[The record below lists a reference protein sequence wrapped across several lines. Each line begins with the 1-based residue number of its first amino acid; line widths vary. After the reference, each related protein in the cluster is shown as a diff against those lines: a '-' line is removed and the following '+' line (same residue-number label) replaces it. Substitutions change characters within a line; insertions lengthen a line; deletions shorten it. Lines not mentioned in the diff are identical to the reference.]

1 MLVLAPG
8 IDSIVELMAI
18 DKIISITLIKFA
30 LVNNFNLIE
39 VISFVEQF
47 EQARIT
53 TLGSSQMPCPRQSLK
68 KERGR
73 IFLFSLFLILIKVKN
88 ITKRLSPN
96 NAFFV
101 LWLHM
106 IFLSHKASFVVV
118 KKTHV
123 LLPLLPFW

>member
-8 IDSIVELMAI
+8 IDGIVELMAI
-18 DKIISITLIKFA
+18 DKIISIPLIKFA
-30 LVNNFNLIE
+30 LVNNFDLIE
-39 VISFVEQF
+39 VISFVEHF

-53 TLGSSQMPCPRQSLK
+53 TLGSGQMPCPRQSLK

-101 LWLHM
+101 LWRHM
-106 IFLSHKASFVVV
+106 ISLS
-118 KKTHV
+118 
-123 LLPLLPFW
+123 